1 MIRDLADYVAQ
12 TLVDAGIPTTLDP
25 RNINP
30 PCAIVSP
37 PRFDVI
43 AQGPGLSRFD
53 FPVQLIAPGPAN
65 LDARTALMDLCD
77 TAIQCG
83 LPVMDGRPTV
93 VTVGSQDF
101 PAYELTVTIT
111 ARPD

>member
-1 MIRDLADYVAQ
+1 MIRELADDVVAQ
-12 TLVDAGIPTTLDP
+12 LENAGIPATLDP
-25 RNINP
+25 RNLNP
-30 PCAIVSP
+30 PCALVAP

-43 AQGPGLSRFD
+43 AQQPGLTRFD
-53 FPVQLIAPGPAN
+53 FPVQIIAPAPAN
-65 LDARTALMDLCD
+65 LDSADALMELCD
-77 TAIQCG
+77 AAIQCG

-111 ARPD
+111 ARP